1 MPHHYLPSYHHL
13 QKQSLQGVDSLREGD
28 KLFFD
33 IVRDNVDDKDDN
45 DKDNN
50 DEEEDKEEWR
60 EDGNKDSMKVEGNND
75 DEDSVVGYANYL
87 ISK

>member
-1 MPHHYLPSYHHL
+1 MSPSAEAIST
-13 QKQSLQGVDSLREGD
+13 KGGFSQGRKET
-28 KLFFD
+28 FFD

-60 EDGNKDSMKVEGNND
+60 EDGNKDSKKVEGNND
-75 DEDSVVGYANYL
+75 DEDSVVGYAKYL
-87 ISK
+87 INKNDKNRR